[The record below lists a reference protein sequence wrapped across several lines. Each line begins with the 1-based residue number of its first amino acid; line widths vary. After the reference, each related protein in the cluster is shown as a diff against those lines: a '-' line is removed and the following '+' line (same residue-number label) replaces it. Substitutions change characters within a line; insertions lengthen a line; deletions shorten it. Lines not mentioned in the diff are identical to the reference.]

1 MNNHTYIN
9 ILINT
14 LTKKDDLLDRIIQIT
29 LLQEECV
36 DEQTFNMD
44 QFDQIVEEKQPMIE
58 QLNQLDD
65 GFEQVY
71 DHVKEEISN
80 HKDQYKEE
88 ILVLQQL
95 IKQVTE
101 KSVNLQAIELRNKN
115 KITMLFSCKKKEI
128 KNFKM
133 SKQTVT
139 NYYKSMPNQH
149 QGQSYFLDKKN

>member
-80 HKDQYKEE
+80 NKDQYKEE

-139 NYYKSMPNQH
+139 NYYKSMPSQH
-149 QGQSYFLDKKN
+149 QGQSYFLDKKK

>member
-80 HKDQYKEE
+80 NKDQYKEE
-88 ILVLQQL
+88 ILVLQKL

-115 KITMLFSCKKKEI
+115 KITLLFSRKKKEI

-139 NYYKSMPNQH
+139 NYYKSMPSQH
-149 QGQSYFLDKKN
+149 QGQSYFLDKKK